1 MPSPRWYTGNRS
13 RDPLV
18 AVESENNVVATR
30 GKPVALLGVSGLAV
44 VDSGDAILVCPRD
57 RAEDVR
63 RIVDALGPAGLKDLL

>member
-1 MPSPRWYTGNRS
+1 
-13 RDPLV
+13 
-18 AVESENNVVATR
+18 
-30 GKPVALLGVSGLAV
+30 LAV